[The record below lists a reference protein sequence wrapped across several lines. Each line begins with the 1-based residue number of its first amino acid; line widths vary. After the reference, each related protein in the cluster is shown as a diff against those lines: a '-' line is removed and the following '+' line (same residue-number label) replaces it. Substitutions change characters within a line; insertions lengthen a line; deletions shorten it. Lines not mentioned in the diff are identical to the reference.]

1 MNLRQAR
8 KTRRNFYR
16 AYRAM
21 EAWRQYKWDRDDG
34 PVFHKLITKASGS
47 DIEPK
52 PLVVPPLLKKLRKW
66 PRLPSQRLMTAA
78 LRLFN
83 AEERLVWRVDIALW
97 NAMVK
102 QETTPLTWANA
113 YNPGAMLAIAQQYT
127 KHIEEEPHAQAG

>member
-34 PVFHKLITKASGS
+34 PVFAGIIGKMSGHTP
-47 DIEPK
+47 EPK

-66 PRLPSQRLMTAA
+66 PKLPSQRLMTAA
-78 LRLFN
+78 LRRLN
-83 AEERLVWRVDIALW
+83 REERVEWSVDIALW

-113 YNPGAMLAIAQQYT
+113 YNPGAMFAVAMEYT